1 MQSRGVTPG
10 IKHVAGN
17 DQEFHREGLA
27 VFFNEQAFREQT
39 LRAFE
44 GALSNE
50 NTMALMQSF
59 NRLGLVWS
67 SSSKALCTQV
77 LRKEWGFNGQQET
90 DGVAGGAYK
99 SHFATSLSAGTTT
112 YCIDPTGSA
121 ASAIVEEIRG
131 NDDGNM
137 LLNLRDAVK
146 RYHYMLSRTN
156 LINGLSMDAT
166 VESIMPWW
174 QIALYAIDVVFVLL
188 MAGSLFMMFRAKRR
202 SEEKA

>member
-1 MQSRGVTPG
+1 M
-10 IKHVAGN
+10 
-17 DQEFHREGLA
+17 
-27 VFFNEQAFREQT
+27 
-39 LRAFE
+39 
-44 GALSNE
+44 
-50 NTMALMQSF
+50 
-59 NRLGLVWS
+59 
-67 SSSKALCTQV
+67 
-77 LRKEWGFNGQQET
+77 
-90 DGVAGGAYK
+90 
-99 SHFATSLSAGTTT
+99 
-112 YCIDPTGSA
+112 
-121 ASAIVEEIRG
+121 EEIRG

-166 VESIMPWW
+166 VESIMPRW

>member
-1 MQSRGVTPG
+1 M
-10 IKHVAGN
+10 
-17 DQEFHREGLA
+17 
-27 VFFNEQAFREQT
+27 
-39 LRAFE
+39 
-44 GALSNE
+44 
-50 NTMALMQSF
+50 
-59 NRLGLVWS
+59 
-67 SSSKALCTQV
+67 
-77 LRKEWGFNGQQET
+77 
-90 DGVAGGAYK
+90 AGGAYK
-99 SHFATSLSAGTTT
+99 SHFATSLNAGTTT

-174 QIALYAIDVVFVLL
+174 QIALYAIDVVFALL
-188 MAGSLFMMFRAKRR
+188 MVGGLFMMFRAKRR

>member
-1 MQSRGVTPG
+1 
-10 IKHVAGN
+10 
-17 DQEFHREGLA
+17 
-27 VFFNEQAFREQT
+27 
-39 LRAFE
+39 
-44 GALSNE
+44 
-50 NTMALMQSF
+50 MQSF
-59 NRLGLVWS
+59 NRLGLVWAS
-67 SSSKALCTQV
+67 SSAALCTQV

-121 ASAIVEEIRG
+121 ASAIVEEIRS

-137 LLNLRDAVK
+137 LLNLRDAGK

-156 LINGLSMDAT
+156 LINGLSMNAT

-188 MAGSLFMMFRAKRR
+188 MVGGLFMMFRAKRR